1 MKVGLFPGQ
10 GIPSRAVLEGLPEGD
25 PLLSTANDILSYD
38 LRRKVEIAARRPK
51 ASLPT
56 SLAQPAI
63 FTAGII
69 SWSRAQHDGATC
81 DFWAGHSLG
90 EYAALVAG
98 EAMSFE
104 GGLAAVAARGEAMQE
119 AARTTPGGMAAVL
132 GLEFD
137 DANDIAERAGVELVN
152 DNAPDQVVLSG
163 SEDGLAAAAGLVR
176 SAGGRAVL
184 LGVTGPYHTAAM
196 KPAAPALAAALAAVE
211 VRAPSSPV
219 ISNVTARPY
228 SSPDEIRSLLVEQL
242 MTRVRFRESL
252 EWLIE
257 QGASDYE
264 DFGPGRV
271 VAGLA
276 GRTFSAAST
285 DVKEKE
291 TARA

>member
-10 GIPSRAVLEGLPEGD
+10 GIPSQAVLEALPQGD
-25 PLLSTANDILSYD
+25 PLLATANDILSYD
-38 LRRKVEIAARRPK
+38 LRRKVEIAARQPK
-51 ASLPT
+51 ANLPT
-56 SLAQPAI
+56 SLVQPAI
-63 FTAGII
+63 FTASIT
-69 SWSRAQHDGATC
+69 SWRRAKDEGGRC
-81 DFWAGHSLG
+81 DFWEGHSLG

-98 EAMSFE
+98 EAISFE
-104 GGLAAVAARGEAMQE
+104 GGLEAVAARGEAMQE
-119 AARTTPGGMAAVL
+119 AARTTPGGMAAIL

-152 DNAPDQVVLSG
+152 DNAPGQVVLSG
-163 SEDGLAAAAGLVR
+163 SEEGLATAAGLVR

-196 KPAAPALAAALAAVE
+196 KPAAPALEAALAAIE
-211 VRAPSSPV
+211 VREPSTPV
-219 ISNVTARPY
+219 VSNVTARPY
-228 SSPDEIRSLLVEQL
+228 SSPDEIRTLLVEQL

-257 QGASDYE
+257 QGADGYE

-276 GRTFSAAST
+276 GRTFSAASK
-285 DVKEKE
+285 DAKEKE

>member
-10 GIPSRAVLEGLPEGD
+10 GIPSRAVLEALPEGD
-25 PLLSTANDILSYD
+25 PALSTANDILSFD

-63 FTAGII
+63 FTAGLI
-69 SWSRAQHDGATC
+69 SWSRAQEEGRTC

-98 EAMSFE
+98 DAISFE
-104 GGLAAVAARGEAMQE
+104 GGLGAVAARGEAMQE
-119 AARTTPGGMAAVL
+119 AARTTPGGMAAIL

-137 DANDIAERAGVELVN
+137 DANDIAGRAGVELVN
-152 DNAPDQVVLSG
+152 DNAPGQVVLSG
-163 SEDGLAAAAGLVR
+163 SEEGLASAAGLVR

-184 LGVTGPYHTAAM
+184 LGVTGPYHTDAM
-196 KPAAPALAAALAAVE
+196 KPAAPALEAALAAIE
-211 VRAPSSPV
+211 VREPTTPV
-219 ISNVTARPY
+219 VSNVTARPY
-228 SSPDEIRSLLVEQL
+228 SSPDEIRTLLVEQL

-252 EWLIE
+252 EWVIA
-257 QGASDYE
+257 QGADDYE

-276 GRTFSAAST
+276 GRAFSAVSKDAT
-285 DVKEKE
+285 EKE

>member
-10 GIPSRAVLEGLPEGD
+10 GIPSRAVLEALPQGD
-25 PLLSTANDILSYD
+25 ALLATANDILSYD
-38 LRRKVEIAARRPK
+38 LRRKVEIAARQPK

-69 SWSRAQHDGATC
+69 SWRRAQGAAPPC

-98 EAMSFE
+98 EAITFE
-104 GGLAAVAARGEAMQE
+104 GGLEAVAARGEAMQE

-137 DANDIAERAGVELVN
+137 AVNDIAERAGVELVN
-152 DNAPDQVVLSG
+152 DNAPGQVVLSG
-163 SEDGLAAAAGLVR
+163 SEEGLATAAGLVR

-196 KPAAPALAAALAAVE
+196 EPAAPALEAALAAVE
-211 VRAPSSPV
+211 VSAPRAPV
-219 ISNVTARPY
+219 VSNVTARPY
-228 SSPDEIRSLLVEQL
+228 SSPDEIRTLLVRQL

-252 EWLIE
+252 EWLIQ
-257 QGASDYE
+257 QGADDYE

-276 GRTFSAAST
+276 GRTFSAVSKDA
-285 DVKEKE
+285 KERE

>member
-1 MKVGLFPGQ
+1 MRVGLFPGQ
-10 GIPSRAVLEGLPEGD
+10 GIPSQAVLEALPQGD
-25 PLLSTANDILSYD
+25 PLLGTANDILSYD
-38 LRRKVEIAARRPK
+38 LRRKVEIAARQPK

-56 SLAQPAI
+56 SLAQPAT

-69 SWSRAQHDGATC
+69 SWRRAQDDGRGC
-81 DFWAGHSLG
+81 GFWAGHSLG

-98 EAMSFE
+98 EAITFE
-104 GGLAAVAARGEAMQE
+104 GGLQAVAVRGEAMQE
-119 AARTTPGGMAAVL
+119 AARTTPGGMAAIL

-137 DANDIAERAGVELVN
+137 DANAIAERAGVELVN
-152 DNAPDQVVLSG
+152 DNAPGQVVLSG
-163 SEDGLAAAAGLVR
+163 SEEGLAAAAGLVR

-196 KPAAPALAAALAAVE
+196 KPAAPALEAALAAIE
-211 VRAPSSPV
+211 VRQPSTPV
-219 ISNVTARPY
+219 VSNVTARPY
-228 SSPDEIRSLLVEQL
+228 SSPDEIRTLLVQQL

-257 QGASDYE
+257 QGADTYE

-276 GRTFSAAST
+276 GRTFSVVSKDAT
-285 DVKEKE
+285 EKE

>member
-1 MKVGLFPGQ
+1 VKVGLFPGQ
-10 GIPSRAVLEGLPEGD
+10 GIPAQTVLEALPDGD
-25 PLLSTANDILSYD
+25 PLLTAANDILGYD

-51 ASLPT
+51 ANLAT
-56 SLAQPAI
+56 NLAQPSI
-63 FTAGII
+63 FTAGIVA
-69 SWSRAQHDGATC
+69 WRRAQDGGARC

-98 EAMSFE
+98 DAITFE
-104 GGLAAVAARGEAMQE
+104 GGLRAVAARGEAMHE
-119 AARTTPGGMAAVL
+119 AARTTSGGMAAIL

-137 DANDIAERAGVELVN
+137 DASEIAERAGVELVN
-152 DNAPDQVVLSG
+152 DNAPGQVVLSG
-163 SEDGLAAAAGLVR
+163 PDEGLATAAALVR

-196 KPAAPALAAALAAVE
+196 EPAAPALEAALAAIE
-211 VRAPSSPV
+211 VRPPRTPV

-228 SSPDEIRSLLVEQL
+228 TSPDEIRPLLVRQL

-252 EWLIE
+252 EWVVE
-257 QGASDYE
+257 QGVDEYE

-276 GRTFSAAST
+276 NRTFTALAQ
-285 DVKEKE
+285 EKE

>member
-10 GIPSRAVLEGLPEGD
+10 GIPSQAVLEALPQGD
-25 PLLSTANDILSYD
+25 PLLATANDILSYD
-38 LRRKVEIAARRPK
+38 LRRKVEIAARQPK
-51 ASLPT
+51 ANLPT
-56 SLAQPAI
+56 SLVQPAI
-63 FTAGII
+63 FTASIT
-69 SWSRAQHDGATC
+69 SWRRAKDEGGRC

-98 EAMSFE
+98 EAISFE
-104 GGLAAVAARGEAMQE
+104 GGLEAVAARGEAMQE
-119 AARTTPGGMAAVL
+119 AARTTPGGMAAIL

-152 DNAPDQVVLSG
+152 DNAPGQVVLSG
-163 SEDGLAAAAGLVR
+163 SEEGLATAAGLVR

-196 KPAAPALAAALAAVE
+196 KPAAPALEAALAAIE
-211 VRAPSSPV
+211 VREPSTPV
-219 ISNVTARPY
+219 VSNVTARPY
-228 SSPDEIRSLLVEQL
+228 SSPDEIRTLLVEQL

-257 QGASDYE
+257 QGADGYE

-276 GRTFSAAST
+276 GRTFSAASK
-285 DVKEKE
+285 DAKEKE

>member
-1 MKVGLFPGQ
+1 MRVGLFPGQ
-10 GIPSRAVLEGLPEGD
+10 GIPSRAVLDALPQGD
-25 PLLSTANDILSYD
+25 PLLGTANDILSYD
-38 LRRKVEIAARRPK
+38 LRRKVEIAARQPK

-63 FTAGII
+63 FTAGIA
-69 SWSRAQHDGATC
+69 SWRRAQDDGREC

-98 EAMSFE
+98 EAISFE
-104 GGLAAVAARGEAMQE
+104 GGLQAVAARGDAMQE
-119 AARTTPGGMAAVL
+119 AARTTPGGMAAIL

-152 DNAPDQVVLSG
+152 DNAPGQVVLSG

-196 KPAAPALAAALAAVE
+196 RPAAPALEAALAAIE
-211 VRAPSSPV
+211 VREPSTPV
-219 ISNVTARPY
+219 VSNVTARPY
-228 SSPDEIRSLLVEQL
+228 SSSDEIRTLLVQQL

-257 QGASDYE
+257 QGADAYE

-276 GRTFSAAST
+276 GRTFSAVSKEA
-285 DVKEKE
+285 KEKE